1 MRREN
6 EIFVQIFSDSEFG
19 MRVYKGK
26 MKARNEGI
34 FLYTFFR
41 ISPQKINILKN
52 SKLGPRELN
61 ELNDMN
67 AKNMLL
73 NLANILKLTI
83 EMSKKM
89 KKK

>member
-1 MRREN
+1 M
-6 EIFVQIFSDSEFG
+6 FVQIFSDSEFG

-26 MKARNEGI
+26 MEARKEGT

-73 NLANILKLTI
+73 NLANILKPTI